1 MIITFQDD
9 LVKVQGRY
17 IQKFFEIFSCRNG
30 WIYAESLTEK
40 GKPRWKSISDR
51 TWKFA
56 KDKGLPKKLTD
67 EVLLDL
73 WHSTSKYVG
82 VNFSKTTNYLML
94 DIDVNSPYHP
104 HQRNNTLRD
113 IKGSLED
120 LGLNSSFQIQSS
132 HTEGI
137 HIYFPLPQPVKT
149 YGLAALIEDKLK
161 ADSFNV
167 AGGVLEIFPN
177 KKQWSSSDKPEDW
190 SEYQRHRLPLQQG
203 SVLLDEDY
211 APYSDTLEA
220 FIQAWEHCASQQD
233 IEILEAAIKANTK
246 KNYQKTYQ
254 NPQQQPKSSK
264 LKKIKEEHEAL
275 LKRGFTAIAQTNDI
289 LLNLGRRLRILE
301 NLGGI
306 PLQKRLKE
314 LVTNLP
320 GYKKYCQH
328 KADINQRCKDIARY
342 VEKKFKPSNRKEITA
357 EPALP
362 EPNPNNQEK
371 QQEAIERIKSTLQAL
386 EIAQTTFKTKTELLK
401 AVVKKA
407 ASSMATVVKY
417 WKARLAKQYKHLI
430 QESIKTENESQTV
443 CNSSQDK
450 TSSHFKTPQTNEQT
464 VCNSRQDN
472 ASSDSNKQPLLR
484 GGKEPLVK
492 QSSETQSAQLSRQ
505 TRQKKE
511 NLKSLQKSDQRN
523 LHQQTPE
530 LKLITLDSTEVS
542 NSIEVTLNFPLEKT
556 ENSTIKPSIKVELS
570 ESQKQQLAELKKKL
584 PPDQYEQFYQLQLKA
599 IRKHQENLRIQA
611 EMAETAKKE
620 REKLINC
627 FQERIFDAKKK
638 LKKKTDEVKRRL
650 SLDDP
655 YPE

>member
-1 MIITFQDD
+1 MIITSQDD
-9 LVKVQGRY
+9 LVKLQGRY
-17 IQKFFEIFSCRNG
+17 IQKFLEIFPCRNA

-82 VNFSKTTNYLML
+82 VNFGKTTHYLML
-94 DIDVNSPYHP
+94 DVDANSPYHP
-104 HQRNNTLRD
+104 HQRTNALQK

-120 LGLNSSFQIQSS
+120 LGLNSSFQLQSS

-161 ADSFNV
+161 ADGFNV
-167 AGGVLEIFPN
+167 AGGILEIFPN

-220 FIQAWEHCASQQD
+220 FIQAWEHCESQQD
-233 IEILEAAIKANTK
+233 IEILEAAIKANTRR
-246 KNYQKTYQ
+246 NYQAAYQ
-254 NPQQQPKSSK
+254 IPQQSKSPK
-264 LKKIKEEHEAL
+264 LKKIREEHETL
-275 LKRGFTAIAQTNDI
+275 LKEGFTAIAQTNDI

-328 KADINQRCKDIARY
+328 KADIEQRCKDIARY
-342 VEKKFKPSNRKEITA
+342 AERKFKPSNRKEAIA

-371 QQEAIERIKSTLQAL
+371 QKDALDRITSALQTLATEQQAF
-386 EIAQTTFKTKTELLK
+386 TKKTELLK

-430 QESIKTENESQTV
+430 QESVKTENESQTV

-450 TSSHFKTPQTNEQT
+450 TSSHFKSPQTDEQT
-464 VCNSRQDN
+464 VCNSSQDN
-472 ASSDSNKQPLLR
+472 VSGDSNKQPLLR
-484 GGKEPLVK
+484 GGKEPLVN
-492 QSSETQSAQLSRQ
+492 QSPEAQLAQLNQQAEQR
-505 TRQKKE
+505 KE
-511 NLKSLQKSDQRN
+511 NLKPLQKSDQRN
-523 LHQQTPE
+523 PHRQTPE
-530 LKLITLDSTEVS
+530 LKPITLDSTEVS
-542 NSIEVTLNFPLEKT
+542 DSVEVAPNFPLEKT

-599 IRKHQENLRIQA
+599 IRKHQENLSIQA
-611 EMAETAKKE
+611 ETAENAKKE
-620 REKLINC
+620 REKLVNC

-638 LKKKTDEVKRRL
+638 LKEKTDEVKRRL